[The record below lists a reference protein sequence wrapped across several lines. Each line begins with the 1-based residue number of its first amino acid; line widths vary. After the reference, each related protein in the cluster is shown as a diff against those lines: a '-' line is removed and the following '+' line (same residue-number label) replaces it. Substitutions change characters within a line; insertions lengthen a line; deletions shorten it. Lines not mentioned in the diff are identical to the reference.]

1 MHAQSDSKTVLT
13 ISSHVI
19 RGAVGNRVSVH
30 TLEDVGFPVWS
41 MPTVAMTWQPRHGM
55 AHKLVTPD
63 DIFAKWIE
71 DILRSPWR
79 GEIDAVLTGYFGSPA
94 QATMTAEL
102 IAQLRTEKPE
112 LIVMCDP
119 IIGDEKGLY
128 VSSDIAQ
135 IIRKK
140 LLPVATLIKP
150 NRDELAWFYGQP
162 LKNNHDIITAVRK
175 ISPAIAMVSSAFC
188 EDPEETGILLV
199 TKDEAWLAEH
209 KRFDTPVNGLGDLTS
224 AMFLI
229 HTMNGEALPQ
239 ALQKTA
245 ATVYEHLHYSLSIGA
260 DELRLADAPL
270 STLQPQSAVRLQRIV

>member
-1 MHAQSDSKTVLT
+1 MQTPSDNKTVLT

-30 TLEDVGFPVWS
+30 TLEDAGCPVWS

-63 DIFAKWIE
+63 DIFTKWVE

-94 QATMTAEL
+94 QAAMTAEL
-102 IAQLRTEKPE
+102 IAQLQAEKSE

-119 IIGDEKGLY
+119 IIGDENGLY

-135 IIRKK
+135 AIRDK

-150 NRDELAWFYGQP
+150 NRDELAWFCGQD
-162 LKNNHDIITAVRK
+162 LKNNHDVIAAVRK
-175 ISPAIAMVSSAFC
+175 ISPAIALVSSAFC
-188 EDPEETGILLV
+188 ENPEETGILLV
-199 TKDEAWLAEH
+199 TRDEAWLAEH

-224 AMFLI
+224 AMFLV
-229 HTMNGEALPQ
+229 HYMNGEALPQ

-245 ATVYEHLHYSLSIGA
+245 ATVYDHLHYSLSIGA

-270 STLQPQSAVRLQRIV
+270 SILKPSPAARLQRVA